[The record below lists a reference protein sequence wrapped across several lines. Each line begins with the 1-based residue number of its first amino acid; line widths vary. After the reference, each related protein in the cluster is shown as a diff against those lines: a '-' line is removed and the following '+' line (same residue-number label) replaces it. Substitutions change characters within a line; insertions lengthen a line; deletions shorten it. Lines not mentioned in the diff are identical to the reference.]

1 MDLKTGAV
9 SPAPFGQKNEAG
21 NSRFLPQLSRGDWLV
36 GAASSDASA
45 GAGSYARISKADY
58 FNGREAGLKL
68 LSIR

>member
-21 NSRFLPQLSRGDWLV
+21 NSRFLPQLSCGDWLV
-36 GAASSDASA
+36 GAAGEDT
-45 GAGSYARISKADY
+45 GEGSYARISKADY
-58 FNGREAGLKL
+58 FNGRETGLKL